1 MSSKSLNEIEFKA
14 VKQALIVRRDEK
26 GNLILGAQLGQ
37 VISKAIAPRQV
48 RELPILRDLT
58 EDELSSLVEL
68 VPNASSTADV
78 QYRIIAD
85 QAPTSLT
92 REDLKSVVGPELWK
106 FFSNP
111 NQSCSL
117 AIEPSTGLI
126 YVTALRAILPVGL
139 QKLERMDSEDY
150 RVLAGQ
156 FAAQQDSPLREK
168 LEECLLEPQFYDLWI
183 NALRA
188 SGSPERRLLKTWES
202 LRTEHVV
209 KRLGERLTNA
219 GVSVALQAEIVSEAR
234 PRRKAAA
241 VQQAPVPEISSTSI
255 PPHSAAQAAVSSPDD
270 VALERLREIVH
281 ASVDRMS
288 FSELREVRI
297 PAGILLDATQKM
309 CK

>member
-1 MSSKSLNEIEFKA
+1 MSSNSLNETEFEA
-14 VKQALIVRRDEK
+14 VKQALIVRRSEK

-37 VISKAIAPRQV
+37 VISKAIAPRLV
-48 RELPILRDLT
+48 RDLPILRELAEEDLR
-58 EDELSSLVEL
+58 SLVEL
-68 VPNASSTADV
+68 VPNASSNADV
-78 QYRIIAD
+78 RYRIIAD

-92 REDLKSVVGPELWK
+92 SEDLRSVVGSELWK

-117 AIEPSTGLI
+117 AIEPSSGLI
-126 YVTALRAILPVGL
+126 YVAPLRAIFPMGL
-139 QKLERMDSEDY
+139 QRLERMDSEDY

-168 LEECLLEPQFYDLWI
+168 LEECLVEPHFYDPWI
-183 NALRA
+183 DALRA
-188 SGSPERRLLKTWES
+188 SGSRERKLLKTWES

-219 GVSVALQAEIVSEAR
+219 GVSVALQAEIIFAAR
-234 PRRKAAA
+234 PRKKAAA
-241 VQQAPVPEISSTSI
+241 VQQAPVPEISSAS
-255 PPHSAAQAAVSSPDD
+255 PPPRPGAQAAVSSSDD

-288 FSELREVRI
+288 FAELREVRI
-297 PAGILLDATQKM
+297 PAGILLDAVQQKRS
-309 CK
+309 